1 MEQVAGSPAA
11 DRVGG
16 EPVQVLTVEL
26 VRRAVEGREPGA
38 VTLLVGLLA
47 PILQAT
53 VARVLLRRGAIAT
66 GRSVR
71 AAVEDITQEVF
82 ERLLAQGGR
91 RLLMWD
97 PSLGSAQAFFGLV
110 AQRYAHN
117 VLDSRRR
124 SPFTEEPA
132 EPAELEKGTGTEP
145 DLERALCSR
154 DALRRLG
161 KRLEEGLNERDL
173 KLFQLL
179 YIEQLDDEEAR
190 TRLGIGRDAL
200 YQARR
205 RLLLRARELARDI
218 AAEM

>member
-1 MEQVAGSPAA
+1 MEQVAASSAA
-11 DRVGG
+11 GRV
-16 EPVQVLTVEL
+16 EPSRELTVEL
-26 VRRAVEGREPGA
+26 IRRAVEGRERGA
-38 VTLLVGLLA
+38 MTVLVRLLA
-47 PILQAT
+47 PILQAG
-53 VARVLLRRGAIAT
+53 VARVLLRRGAIAS

-71 AAVEDITQEVF
+71 AEVEDITQEVF
-82 ERLLAQGGR
+82 ERLLAQDGR
-91 RLLMWD
+91 RLLTWD
-97 PSLGSAQAFFGLV
+97 PALGRAQTFFGLV
-110 AQRYAHN
+110 AQRHAHN

-124 SPFTEEPA
+124 SPFTEEPV
-132 EPAELEKGTGTEP
+132 ETKDLENGPSTDV
-145 DLERALCSR
+145 DLERTLGSR

-161 KRLEEGLNERDL
+161 KRLEEGLNDRDL

-190 TRLGIGRDAL
+190 ARLGIGRDAL